1 MFAECY
7 RGFSVKNEE
16 FFISNYQIRSV
27 YSYSMDKTLNY
38 YDNLHASSFF
48 TRQNTVILI
57 ICFCFLC
64 VSFLPKKNSPYM
76 VFHSAKI
83 TLDKKREIQHEIFL
97 LARVFHASS
106 LLSCFISSRI
116 YIRGTYSTFIS
127 LINSIQEFCT
137 FSAFECSRMR
147 NFWCLISGQ
156 RSSLHKAV

>member
-1 MFAECY
+1 MCLLPTKKEQPIY
-7 RGFSVKNEE
+7 GFPFRKINP
-16 FFISNYQIRSV
+16 
-27 YSYSMDKTLNY
+27 
-38 YDNLHASSFF
+38 
-48 TRQNTVILI
+48 RQ
-57 ICFCFLC
+57 
-64 VSFLPKKNSPYM
+64 KE
-76 VFHSAKI
+76 
-83 TLDKKREIQHEIFL
+83 REIQHEIFL

-156 RSSLHKAV
+156 RSSLHKAVQHEEHIDGKWPVSGTDSIRLPRGNYHCRCL